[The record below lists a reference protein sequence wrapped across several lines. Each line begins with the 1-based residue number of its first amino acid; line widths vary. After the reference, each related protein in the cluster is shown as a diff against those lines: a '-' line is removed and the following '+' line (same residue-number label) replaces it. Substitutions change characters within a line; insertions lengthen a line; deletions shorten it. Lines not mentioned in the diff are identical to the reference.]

1 MRSHVL
7 IGFGIAFALG
17 SNSVAAQDLIWR
29 PARDAAPTAPP
40 VVTLG
45 RPQPLVGEPQLA
57 AGATPSHE
65 GKKVLAQP
73 GVGVPHVVYPQGFVR
88 VSVHNAADAAATL
101 EQPRPIFRGQ
111 SPDMPAVTV
120 PPPPPPGGFGGPAV
134 FPGGPAAAPIRGGT
148 NAEAYN
154 CGLVTSNA
162 DLGGFWS
169 RCGDHLKHCWTD
181 VCGAVTGTGGHH
193 LFQSDHEYDW
203 FISPVSNPI
212 FFEDPRAL
220 TELRPEFIWQ
230 HTPHSNPV
238 FAGGN
243 NYVLN
248 LQGRLA
254 LTENI
259 SFVVNKLG
267 WTWIDPHNPVP
278 GVLES
283 GNGFSELHL
292 GPKITFLRSEVSKT
306 VAAVGLNFEI
316 ADGSSHA
323 AQNTG
328 NLSLSPYFS
337 IAQNFGRFSYGS
349 FNFMNT
355 TGYSLGIDS
364 RRSDFLYA
372 SFHLDYDVFDQH
384 KWYPLIELNWTRYTF
399 NGSER
404 AINFEGNN
412 LFNFGSMFV
421 AGHSDLT
428 MAAGLRYKFSEAIQA
443 GLVGEF
449 SLVGGSRHMDGF
461 RLTADLIFRY

>member
-1 MRSHVL
+1 MRSQVL
-7 IGFGIAFALG
+7 IGIGIALALG
-17 SNSVAAQDLIWR
+17 SNRVAAQDLIWR
-29 PARDAAPTAPP
+29 PARESAPAAAAPI
-40 VVTLG
+40 VTLG
-45 RPQPLVGEPQLA
+45 RPQPLVGDPQPISNTAPTSSEYSGNLA
-57 AGATPSHE
+57 QAGAGAP
-65 GKKVLAQP
+65 A
-73 GVGVPHVVYPQGFVR
+73 FIR
-88 VSVHNAADAAATL
+88 VSVNNAADAATL
-101 EQPRPIFRGQ
+101 DQPRPIFRGQ
-111 SPDMPAVTV
+111 NPDMPAVNV
-120 PPPPPPGGFGGPAV
+120 PPPPPPPGGISGPAV
-134 FPGGPAAAPIRGGT
+134 FPGGPAAAPIRGGA

-169 RCGDHLKHCWTD
+169 RCGDHLKHTWND
-181 VCGAVTGTGGHH
+181 VYGAVAGNGTNHH

-203 FISPVSNPI
+203 FISPVSNPV

-230 HTPHSNPV
+230 RTPNSNPV
-238 FAGGN
+238 FAGGS

-248 LQGRLA
+248 LQGRVA

-259 SFVVNKLG
+259 SFVINKLG

-283 GNGFSELHL
+283 GNGFSEFHL

-306 VAAVGLNFEI
+306 VAAAGLNFEL
-316 ADGSSHA
+316 ATGSRDA

-364 RRSDFLYA
+364 RRSDFFYA
-372 SFHLDYDVFDQH
+372 SFHLDYDVMDKH

-404 AINFEGNN
+404 AIDFEGNN